1 MYRRNFRRV
10 IGHLKRA
17 MRKTQQLTVEQFN
30 QRLQLAEAIVD
41 YGRMIQVFY
50 HCPVPVVIVEIPEVA
65 CRFRESP
72 QTIKDALRLL
82 RDMGRAEP
90 ADLDGCWKLQLA
102 PTLPSGRE
110 GLSLGDASLPHLG
123 RKTNEIYYG
132 QKDLQQH

>member
-41 YGRMIQVFY
+41 YGRMIQAFY
-50 HCPVPVVIVEIPEVA
+50 HRSVPEVIVEIPEVA
-65 CRFRESP
+65 RRFRETP
-72 QTIKDALRLL
+72 RTIKDALRLL
-82 RDMGRAEP
+82 RDMGRAER

-102 PTLPSGRE
+102 STVPSERQ
-110 GLSLGDASLPHLG
+110 GLSLGDEPLPYG
-123 RKTNEIYYG
+123 GSKTNEIYFG

>member
-1 MYRRNFRRV
+1 M

-17 MRKTQQLTVEQFN
+17 LRMEHRLTVDEFY
-30 QRLQLAEAIVD
+30 QLLHLSEAIID

-50 HCPVPVVIVEIPEVA
+50 RCPVPEVIVEIPEVA

-123 RKTNEIYYG
+123 RKTNEIDYG